1 MFKSKHNFHLNKSIL
16 ILKVNV
22 AHFKLIDE
30 RSWSIPHNHNIPG
43 LIPARDP
50 WYMSTSLDTVCYQ
63 IKKTEIELNIY

>member
-50 WYMSTSLDTVCYQ
+50 WYMSYLSRYCLLSD
-63 IKKTEIELNIY
+63 KKNRN

>member
-50 WYMSTSLDTVCYQ
+50 WYMSDLS
-63 IKKTEIELNIY
+63 